1 MFSKNFSNYIK
12 KINMKTFQF
21 EKVVGRMVLSRQW
34 VNFINCFDPVL
45 CHKIA
50 SQKLGVS
57 LECKY
62 MLTL

>member
-1 MFSKNFSNYIK
+1 
-12 KINMKTFQF
+12 MKTFQF